1 MRPLRAPAG
10 IFLILVG
17 LYLST
22 YTGVAFSGDEQVS
35 LDAAFSLYRRGTL
48 ELALFN
54 DLRPT
59 FPAPPSVDQPV
70 IALDLEPLQSY
81 LGALVAALAGALPG
95 VGMTHALYL
104 LNIGITALSAVM
116 VFAWGRLWGY
126 GLGVASGAALLYGTA
141 TFAWVHS
148 RFFFREP
155 LFSLLLLVCLYSL
168 WRWRINPAPT
178 RRRTG
183 WLFLSLVTFGGAM
196 LTKVTTLLFLPALI
210 AAVIPRRFGR
220 RTLLIG
226 AAITAMGFLI
236 LMGFALSVP
245 GVRFRYLGKI
255 LSDLSLDQW
264 AEAVRAWLFSPG
276 ASLWAFSPI
285 LIAALVG
292 AWALI
297 RARRW
302 RQVALPLILSCC
314 AMGGYAAFRG
324 WYSGLGWGPRYLLPV
339 IPFLCLWLLPVL
351 QWASD
356 HAPARLSLGMLIG
369 ISVAV
374 QIVGVSV
381 PPTLHGDTL
390 AVLEPARYPWI
401 EGVWELPY
409 TPLVTGLKE
418 GAKGP
423 SPLMFVTTHQF
434 GLIGLYALLIIIGL
448 ICLRRHFVP
457 RWLIGAG
464 ALSLILGTYV
474 VLRAAYLD
482 PRYGADDPLLWE
494 TLTRLNTDMRPGDA
508 LLLNDSTYRNFF
520 MNYYKR
526 REPIYRLPDAPA
538 ETLDPAKPP
547 QIVSDNLEAQVHPY
561 LWTMLARIARR
572 SERWWFVTPYSP
584 FSPDRLRPTEHYL
597 ARHYFPIREVIRTDP
612 LRLLLYLPV
621 EAPAAAVPESA
632 ERYADFGAVRLWAVD
647 LPAGDE
653 FSAGAV
659 VPVSLLLDVPSRT
672 WGEPPFDYGVNLSLI
687 NREGFMVAQHAAL
700 PIGGLGR
707 ISLWKPGERHRDN
720 HALELPLDL
729 APGTYVVSMSI
740 YDWRDNSKLL
750 VHTAQIETTEAHIAR
765 IVILPKR

>member
-54 DLRPT
+54 DLRPA

-81 LGALVAALAGALPG
+81 LGALVAVLAGALPG
-95 VGMTHALYL
+95 VGMANALYL
-104 LNIGITALSAVM
+104 LNVGITALSAVM
-116 VFAWGRLWGY
+116 VYAWGRLWGY

-141 TFAWVHS
+141 TFVWVHS

-155 LFSLLLLVCLYSL
+155 LFSLLLLICLYSL
-168 WRWRINPAPT
+168 WCWRINPVPAGQ
-178 RRRTG
+178 RAG
-183 WLFLSLVTFGGAM
+183 WLILSLMTFGGAM
-196 LTKVTTLLFLPALI
+196 LAKVTALLFLPALI
-210 AAVIPRRFGR
+210 TAAIPRRFGH

-226 AAITAMGFLI
+226 VAIMAMGFI
-236 LMGFALSVP
+236 TLMGFALNVP

-264 AEAVRAWLFSPG
+264 VEAVRAWLFSPG

-292 AWALI
+292 AWALM

-302 RQVALPLILSCC
+302 RQVVLPLILSVC

-324 WYSGLGWGPRYLLPV
+324 WYSGLGWGPRYLLPL

-351 QWASD
+351 KWAAD
-356 HAPARLSLGMLIG
+356 HPSVRLVLGVLIA

-390 AVLEPARYPWI
+390 AALVPARYPWI

-409 TPLVTGLKE
+409 SPLVSALKE
-418 GAKGP
+418 GATVT
-423 SPLMFVTTHQF
+423 SPLMWVTTQQF
-434 GLIGLYALLIIIGL
+434 GLIGLYTLLIVIGVIYL
-448 ICLRRHFVP
+448 WRHSPP

-464 ALSLILGTYV
+464 GLCLILGSYV
-474 VLRAAYLD
+474 TLRAAYLD
-482 PRYGADDPLLWE
+482 PRYGADDPLLWD
-494 TLTRLNTDMRPGDA
+494 TLTRLESDLRPGDA
-508 LLLNDSTYRNFF
+508 LLLNDDTYRNFF
-520 MNYYKR
+520 LNYYKGR
-526 REPIYRLPDAPA
+526 APLYRLPDAPA
-538 ETLDPAKPP
+538 ERLDPSKPP
-547 QIVSDNLEAQVHPY
+547 QIVTPNLEAQVHPY
-561 LWTMLARIARR
+561 LWTMLSRIARHT
-572 SERWWFVTPYSP
+572 ERWWFLTPYSP
-584 FSPDRLRPTEHYL
+584 FRVDRLRPTEHYL
-597 ARHYFPIREVIRTDP
+597 AQHYFPIREVIRTDQ

-621 EAPAAAVPESA
+621 EAPPATVPESA
-632 ERYADFGAVRLWAVD
+632 ERYADFGAMRLWAVD

-653 FSAGAV
+653 FTAGAV
-659 VPVSLLLDVPSRT
+659 VPVSLLLDVPSRP
-672 WGEPPFDYGVNLSLI
+672 WGEPSFDYGVNLSLI
-687 NREGFMVAQHAAL
+687 NREGVTVAQHAAL
-700 PIGGLGR
+700 PVGGFGQ
-707 ISLWKPGERHRDN
+707 ISLWKPGKRHRDN

-740 YDWRDNSKLL
+740 YDWRDNRKLL
-750 VHTAQIETTEAHIAR
+750 VRTAQIETTEAHIAR

>member
-35 LDAAFSLYRRGTL
+35 LDAALSLYRRGTL

-54 DLRPT
+54 DLRPA

-70 IALDLEPLQSY
+70 IALDVEPLQAY
-81 LGALVAALAGALPG
+81 LGALVATLAGALPG
-95 VGMTHALYL
+95 VGMIHALYL

-116 VFAWGRLWGY
+116 VYAWGRLWGY

-141 TFAWVHS
+141 TLAWVHS

-155 LFSLLLLVCLYSL
+155 LFSLLLLICLYSL
-168 WRWRINPAPT
+168 WRWRISPAPAGQ
-178 RRRTG
+178 RSG
-183 WLFLSLVTFGGAM
+183 WLLLGLVTFGGAM
-196 LTKVTTLLFLPALI
+196 LTKVTALLFLPALI
-210 AAVIPRRFGR
+210 TAISPRRFGR

-226 AAITAMGFLI
+226 AAIMAMGFII
-236 LMGFALSVP
+236 LMGFALSAP

-264 AEAVRAWLFSPG
+264 AEAIRAWLFSPG

-285 LIAALVG
+285 LIAALAG
-292 AWALI
+292 GWALM

-302 RQVALPLILSCC
+302 RQVALPLVLSLC

-324 WYSGLGWGPRYLLPV
+324 WYSGLGWGPRYLLPL

-351 QWASD
+351 KGVID
-356 HAPARLSLGMLIG
+356 RPRARLILGVLIG

-390 AVLEPARYPWI
+390 AALEPARYPWI

-409 TPLVTGLKE
+409 TPLVTALKE

-423 SPLMFVTTHQF
+423 SPLVFVTTHQF
-434 GLIGLYALLIIIGL
+434 GLIGIYALLIVIGISYL
-448 ICLRRHFVP
+448 WQHSPP
-457 RWLIGAG
+457 RWLLGVG
-464 ALSLILGTYV
+464 ALSLIVTAYV
-474 VLRAAYLD
+474 TLRAAYFD
-482 PRYGADDPLLWE
+482 PRYGADDPLLWD
-494 TLTRLNTDMRPGDA
+494 TLTRLESDLRPGDA
-508 LLLNDSTYRNFF
+508 LLLNDSAYRNFF

-526 REPIYRLPDAPA
+526 REPLYRLPDAPA
-538 ETLDPAKPP
+538 ETLDPSKPP
-547 QIVSDNLEAQVHPY
+547 QIISDNLEAQVHPY
-561 LWTMLARIARR
+561 LWTMLARIARH

-597 ARHYFPIREVIRTDP
+597 ARHYFPIREVIGSDQ

-621 EAPAAAVPESA
+621 EAPPTAAPESA

-687 NREGFMVAQHAAL
+687 NGEGFTVAQHAAL
-700 PIGGLGR
+700 PVGGFGR
-707 ISLWKPGERHRDN
+707 ISLWKAGERHRDN
-720 HALELPLDL
+720 HVLELPLDL

-750 VHTAQIETTEAHIAR
+750 VLTAQIETTEAHIAR
-765 IVILPKR
+765 IVILPK